1 MVTGMI
7 LTILSIPVTGIKL
20 VKKLFAFSS
29 VLFFSMHDV
38 NAGEKEVNAAW
49 CNKNDGEIEYRTRY
63 GSYVDCLLEEYAVE
77 SEYDYKWKEGV
88 GQSLHYAES
97 TGKKAAILFIRRA
110 KTKKDFMSELKKT
123 IEYHELPI
131 TIFEV
136 YER

>member
-1 MVTGMI
+1 MRKLLL
-7 LTILSIPVTGIKL
+7 LTVFIALMGEASEKSI
-20 VKKLFAFSS
+20 
-29 VLFFSMHDV
+29 
-38 NAGEKEVNAAW
+38 NEAW
-49 CNKNDGEIEYRTRY
+49 CTEKGGITEHRTSY
-63 GSYVDCLLEEYAVE
+63 GTYVDCLTKDFAIEV
-77 SEYDYKWKEGV
+77 EYDYKWKEGV

>member
-1 MVTGMI
+1 MAIGTIPMI
-7 LTILSIPVTGIKL
+7 LNILVIGIKL
-20 VKKLFAFSS
+20 VKIFFVFSS
-29 VLFFSMHDV
+29 ILLFSLHDL

-49 CNKNDGEIEYRTRY
+49 CNKNNGQIEYRTRY
-63 GSYVDCLLEEYAVE
+63 GTYVDCLLEEYAVE

-97 TGKKAAILFIRRA
+97 TGKKAAILFIRRV

>member
-49 CNKNDGEIEYRTRY
+49 SDQDAEYRVLDPRCKMLGARSRTH
-63 GSYVDCLLEEYAVE
+63 S
-77 SEYDYKWKEGV
+77 
-88 GQSLHYAES
+88 
-97 TGKKAAILFIRRA
+97 
-110 KTKKDFMSELKKT
+110 
-123 IEYHELPI
+123 P
-131 TIFEV
+131 
-136 YER
+136 